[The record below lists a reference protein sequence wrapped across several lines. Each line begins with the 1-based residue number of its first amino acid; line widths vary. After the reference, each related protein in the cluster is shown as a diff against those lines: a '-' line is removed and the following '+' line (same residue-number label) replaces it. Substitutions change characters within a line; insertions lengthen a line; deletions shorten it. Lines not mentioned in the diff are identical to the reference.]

1 LATIAQASSSPVATP
16 TPTRRL
22 VVKPTPLPTS
32 RPAIGLVAHENPKLR
47 DGSGVA

>member
-32 RPAIGLVAHENPKLR
+32 RPAIGLVAHENPSSAT
-47 DGSGVA
+47 GAA